1 MGKLEKLEQLQK
13 LKERGSL
20 TEEEFK
26 QEKEKL
32 LSKENKNNNK
42 TIVIVLL
49 VVLLACIGIGAFY
62 FVTKNETTKTGSN
75 ETKQQDENGFK
86 QTSANIQAN
95 GTNNLS
101 FNNMSADDEKY
112 TDVQQ
117 EILKY
122 FDNDYFSFFNADVQR
137 YPQIFKGAK
146 IRTNAV
152 IVKVIKSTDEEYQA
166 LAVDVGE
173 GWADYGYGEMEIN
186 QLPQNQLF
194 VINGKQLSK
203 RLIKGDF
210 VGVYGRYIGTE
221 SFDIDGTSYV
231 LSTVN
236 TINLI
241 QQDVNNVTT
250 SYRFGLDTVKK
261 VAEFIFGKDIKI
273 SETNKTDDYYKVTL
287 DNQSNA
293 NFKSFNMYK
302 GFGLIEYNVIDN
314 NLTSNIQK
322 HLFVSADFK
331 HYIVSTYDENTK
343 HVYID
348 YFDSDLK
355 KLWGQEFDYTSSKAF
370 VSPMDYSEDK
380 MAIVVDNDL
389 YLLDL
394 KTGENIIEPVL
405 VGEKIKVNM
414 MSDGIILIG
423 DNNKDTIMKVDF
435 TGKILFKQNANTSIN
450 RIETAYTQ
458 IVDGKM
464 VICIDGLDGEELPHT
479 KYIVLNSDGSI
490 EVSTDDM

>member
-13 LKERGSL
+13 LKESGSL

-32 LSKENKNNNK
+32 LGGENKK
-42 TIVIVLL
+42 SKKAIIIILIVALL
-49 VVLLACIGIGAFY
+49 VCIAGGIYY
-62 FVTKNETTKTGSN
+62 FTSNKSAETSSSGNSK
-75 ETKQQDENGFK
+75 KDESGFE
-86 QTSANIQAN
+86 QASANMQAN
-95 GTNNLS
+95 GTQNLS
-101 FNNMSADDEKY
+101 FGNMNSDDKKY
-112 TDVQQ
+112 TETQQ
-117 EILKY
+117 EIIKY
-122 FDNDYFSFFNADVQR
+122 FDNDYFSFYNENVQR
-137 YPQIFKGAK
+137 YPQIFQGAK

-152 IVKVIKSTDEEYQA
+152 IIKVIKSTDEEYQA
-166 LAVDVGE
+166 LAVGVGDD
-173 GWADYGYGEMEIN
+173 WADYGYSNMEIN

-194 VINGKQLSK
+194 IINGNQLSK

-210 VGVYGRYIGTE
+210 ICVYGRYIGT
-221 SFDIDGTSYV
+221 DTYNIDGTSFV

-236 TINLI
+236 TINLV
-241 QQDVNNVTT
+241 QQDINDYTT
-250 SYRFGLDTVKK
+250 EYRFGLNTVKT

-273 SETNKTDDYYKVTL
+273 SETNKTDSYYKVTL

-293 NFKSFNMYK
+293 NFKAFNMYK
-302 GFGLIEYNVIDN
+302 DSGLIDYNTEDN
-314 NLTSNIQK
+314 NLSNNIQK
-322 HLFVSADFK
+322 HLFVSADFE

-348 YFDSDLK
+348 YFDKDLK
-355 KLWGQEFDYTSSKAF
+355 KLWSKEFDYNSTKAF
-370 VSPMDYSEDK
+370 ASPMDYTEDK

-389 YLLDL
+389 YIIDL
-394 KTGENIIEPVL
+394 KTGDFILGPVL

-435 TGKILFKQNANTSIN
+435 TGKILFKKNADTNIN

-458 IVDGKM
+458 IVNGKM
-464 VICIDGLDGEELPHT
+464 VIYINGLDSEELPYE
-479 KYIVLNSDGSI
+479 KYILLNSDGTV
-490 EVSTDDM
+490 EVSTDDV